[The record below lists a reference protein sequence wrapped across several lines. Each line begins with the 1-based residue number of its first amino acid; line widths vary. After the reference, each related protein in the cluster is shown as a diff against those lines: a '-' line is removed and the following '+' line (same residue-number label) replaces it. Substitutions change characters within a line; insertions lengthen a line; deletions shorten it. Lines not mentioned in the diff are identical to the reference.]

1 MSSIGEIIKERVN
14 KLIPKVLESA
24 ETKLGYKLPNVK
36 ITDIDTYSTGKLN
49 SNGEYEVSISGVF
62 VDAIISKKDGTFGKI
77 KKLVLA
83 TLENVITMSGYEHGE
98 IYVTYKRGEPNE
110 FINENESKSTDRL
123 QRLITNQLEGDK
135 EFTGNY
141 MMPYS
146 SADDDEYVDFII
158 KYHIDRVSLWKGD
171 GEHCQYEGVIYV
183 KVEDVIVGFEGT
195 NDWEKGYRIYDLPS
209 WVEDEFKDSIQ
220 NDVQIYGKLCL
231 DVDYSK

>member
-1 MSSIGEIIKERVN
+1 MLFRS
-14 KLIPKVLESA
+14 
-24 ETKLGYKLPNVK
+24 
-36 ITDIDTYSTGKLN
+36 
-49 SNGEYEVSISGVF
+49 
-62 VDAIISKKDGTFGKI
+62 
-77 KKLVLA
+77 
-83 TLENVITMSGYEHGE
+83 
-98 IYVTYKRGEPNE
+98 PNE